1 MNPDFL
7 LKMIAETAYNI
18 GYSAKKNLATLDIVE
33 KLPGWIGLISLGVG
47 IFSLFVADLAVN
59 WVSASFIL
67 IGIASTSLNAYVPDK
82 SKYAENG
89 THLTSLFHELR
100 IMYYEI
106 KYLPVAT
113 DLSIFFEKLKLI
125 QGQALQIQ
133 STKQVFLSDWYAH
146 YKFFWQMQIEWIDEV
161 RPFSLFRDKLPL
173 SFSIILGACAI
184 YIICLIILF
193 KLPTGCL

>member
-1 MNPDFL
+1 MKQDLL
-7 LKMIAETAYNI
+7 LKMIAETAYNV
-18 GYSAKKNLATLDIVE
+18 GYSAKKNLATFDIIE

-47 IFSLFVADLAVN
+47 IFSLFVTDLAVN

-67 IGIASTSLNAYVPDK
+67 IGLASTSLNAYFPEK

-89 THLTSLFHELR
+89 TKLTSLFHDLR

-106 KYLPVAT
+106 KSLPISS
-113 DLSIFFEKLKLI
+113 DLIIFVEKLKLI
-125 QGQALQIQ
+125 QTQAIQIQ

-161 RPFSLFRDKLPL
+161 RPFSLWRDKLPL
-173 SFSIILGACAI
+173 SFSIILGVGALYAI
-184 YIICLIILF
+184 YTVLI
-193 KLPTGCL
+193 KLPLGCI

>member
-1 MNPDFL
+1 MKQDLL
-7 LKMIAETAYNI
+7 LKMIAETAYNV
-18 GYSAKKNLATLDIVE
+18 GYSAKKNLATLDIIE

-47 IFSLFVADLAVN
+47 IFSLFVTDLAVN

-67 IGIASTSLNAYVPDK
+67 IGLASTSLNAYVPDK

-89 THLTSLFHELR
+89 TQLTSLFHDLR

-106 KYLPVAT
+106 KSMPISS
-113 DLSIFFEKLKLI
+113 DLIIFVEKLKLI
-125 QGQALQIQ
+125 QNQAIQIQ

-161 RPFSLFRDKLPL
+161 RPFSLWRDKLPL
-173 SFSIILGACAI
+173 SFSIVLGVGVLYAI
-184 YIICLIILF
+184 YLVLI
-193 KLPTGCL
+193 KLPLRCI